1 MEDDLNFSKMEDDL
15 NFFQKWKTTS
25 LFGKRKDNLNF
36 FQNGRRSKYLAPL
49 LNSKPNPSILG
60 LCTAQVMGFYV
71 LYSFSIFS
79 EQNLVCVAFRRTRAC
94 KGNKGNFDIDDSA
107 IEVKLSDV
115 LTEKRTHRRKR
126 LSCSTTDGPHGSA
139 GLWCCASYFGSLS

>member
-1 MEDDLNFSKMEDDL
+1 MEDDHNFSKMEDDII
-15 NFFQKWKTTS
+15 FFK
-25 LFGKRKDNLNF
+25 
-36 FQNGRRSKYLAPL
+36 NGRRPQFFQPFYIRALHCSS
-49 LNSKPNPSILG
+49 N
-60 LCTAQVMGFYV
+60 GFYV

-126 LSCSTTDGPHGSA
+126 LSCPTTYGPHGSA
-139 GLWCCASYFGSLS
+139 GLWCCASYLGSLS